1 MRLIDA
7 DALLLRIDCHG
18 TNKFGM
24 LDEDI
29 REYISK
35 QPTIDPEIVQPQWI
49 PVTERL
55 PKTSK
60 QYLVTVDELRW
71 PKNTYDSVDSPTER
85 LFVTSMYFDCTNK
98 LWHDSDIFWINA
110 LIDPEDVLDGY
121 VAVAWLP
128 LPEPYTAKVEDD
140 DNARRVK
147 PLEFDRFKND
157 TLKDAQPT
165 TPAHWEKA
173 DIPLPY
179 QVRTVPTPSRTV
191 AHREMYV
198 CSACGEYSE
207 QNTRYC
213 PHCGARM
220 DRKDGNG

>member
-49 PVTERL
+49 PVTEKL
-55 PKTSK
+55 PHNDDFVMVIVSGKAGNITLENSIQLASFSTNDGWILEMWPEWEDPK
-60 QYLVTVDELRW
+60 VTHW
-71 PKNTYDSVDSPTER
+71 
-85 LFVTSMYFDCTNK
+85 M
-98 LWHDSDIFWINA
+98 
-110 LIDPEDVLDGY
+110 
-121 VAVAWLP
+121 P

-140 DNARRVK
+140 DNARQVK

-165 TPAHWEKA
+165 APAHWEKA

-179 QVRTVPTPSRTV
+179 QMRTVPTPSGTV

-198 CSACGEYSE
+198 CSACEGECNE
-207 QNTRYC
+207 NTRFC